1 MEQKTSKKEPVY
13 VAFSTQKGGAGK
25 TTLTILAASYLHY
38 EMGYNVAVIDCD
50 FPQHSILSM
59 RQRDLKMAMEDEFYR
74 GMAYEQFTRLD
85 KKAYPVVESDTSKAI
100 TDAEEVVEDYDT
112 EFDII
117 FFDLPGTLNNRDLVH
132 TLAHMDYIIAPIA
145 ASRVVMESTLDY
157 MISVR
162 DNIVAS
168 GKSNIKTMYL
178 LWNLVDGREKTE
190 LYEVY
195 EAVIKEL
202 DFPLLKTFLPNAVR
216 FRREQNI
223 EHKPLFLSTLFPPD
237 KPLLK
242 GSNVDTMTDELIE
255 VLKLSGH
262 E

>member
-1 MEQKTSKKEPVY
+1 MKKEPVY
-13 VAFSTQKGGAGK
+13 AAFSTQKGGAGK
-25 TTLTILAASYLHY
+25 TTLTVLVASCLHY
-38 EMGYNVAVIDCD
+38 ERGYNVAVIDCD
-50 FPQHSILSM
+50 FPQHSIHSM
-59 RQRDLKMAMEDEFYR
+59 RERDLNMALEDEFYR
-74 GMAYEQFTRLD
+74 GIAYEQFTRLD
-85 KKAYPVVESDTSKAI
+85 KKAYPVVESSTSNAI
-100 TDAEEVVEDYDT
+100 SDAEELVEESET

-117 FFDLPGTLNNRDLVH
+117 FFDLPGTMNDKNLIH
-132 TLAHMDYIIAPIA
+132 TLAHMDFLIAPIA

-162 DNIVAS
+162 DNIIS
-168 GKSNIKTMYL
+168 TGKSNIKAVYL
-178 LWNLVDGREKTE
+178 LWNMVDGREKSE

-195 EAVIKEL
+195 EAVIREL

-237 KPLLK
+237 KSLLK
-242 GSNVDTMTDELIE
+242 GSSIDTLTDELQE
-255 VLKLSGH
+255 LLLGNGH

>member
-1 MEQKTSKKEPVY
+1 MSKEPIY

-25 TTLTILAASYLHY
+25 TTLTVLVASYLHY
-38 EMGYNVAVIDCD
+38 EMGYNVAIIDCD
-50 FPQHSILSM
+50 FPQHSIHSM
-59 RQRDLKMAMEDEFYR
+59 RKRDFKMLEDDEFYK
-74 GMAYEQFTRLD
+74 GMAYEQFTRLEG
-85 KKAYPVVESDTSKAI
+85 KKAYPIVESDTSRAI
-100 TDAEEVVEDYDT
+100 ADAEQIVEDYDMD
-112 EFDII
+112 FDII
-117 FFDLPGTLNNRDLVH
+117 FFDLPGTMNNRDLIL
-132 TLAHMDYIIAPIA
+132 TLAHMDFLVAPIA

-162 DNIVAS
+162 DNIIAT
-168 GKSNIKTMYL
+168 GKSNIKAMYL

-202 DFPLLKTFLPNAVR
+202 DFPLLRTFLPNAVR

-237 KPLLK
+237 KSLLK
-242 GSNVDTMTDELIE
+242 GSNLDTLADELLK

>member
-1 MEQKTSKKEPVY
+1 MKKEPIY

-25 TTLTILAASYLHY
+25 TTLTVLAASYLHY
-38 EMGYNVAVIDCD
+38 EMGYNVAIIDCD
-50 FPQHSILSM
+50 FPQHSIHSM
-59 RQRDLKMAMEDEFYR
+59 RKRDFKMLEDDEFYK
-74 GMAYEQFTRLD
+74 GMAYEQFTRLEGR
-85 KKAYPVVESDTSKAI
+85 KAYPVVESDTSRAI
-100 TDAEEVVEDYDT
+100 ADAEQVVEDYDMD
-112 EFDII
+112 FDII
-117 FFDLPGTLNNRDLVH
+117 FFDLPGTMNNRDLIL
-132 TLAHMDYIIAPIA
+132 TLAHMDFLIAPIA

-162 DNIVAS
+162 DNIIAT
-168 GKSNIKTMYL
+168 GKTNIKSMYL
-178 LWNLVDGREKTE
+178 LWNLVDGREKNE

-202 DFPLLKTFLPNAVR
+202 DFRLLQTFLPNAVR

-237 KPLLK
+237 KALLK
-242 GSNVDTMTDELIE
+242 GSNVDTLANELLEALNLI
-255 VLKLSGH
+255 GH

>member
-1 MEQKTSKKEPVY
+1 MEQKTSKKEPLY

-38 EMGYNVAVIDCD
+38 EMGYNVAIIDCD

-117 FFDLPGTLNNRDLVH
+117 FFDLPGTLNNRDLIH

>member
-1 MEQKTSKKEPVY
+1 MKQEPIY

-25 TTLTILAASYLHY
+25 TTLTVLVASYLHY
-38 EMGYNVAVIDCD
+38 EMGYHVAIIDCD
-50 FPQHSILSM
+50 FPQHSIHSM
-59 RQRDLKMAMEDEFYR
+59 RERDLNMALEDEFYK
-74 GMAYEQFTRLD
+74 GMAYEQFSRLD
-85 KKAYPVVESDTSKAI
+85 KKAYPVVESNTFDAI
-100 TDAEEVVEDYDT
+100 ADAEKLAEESDT
-112 EFDII
+112 GFDII
-117 FFDLPGTLNNRDLVH
+117 FFDLPGTMNNKDLIH
-132 TLAHMDYIIAPIA
+132 TLANMDYLIAPIA

-162 DNIVAS
+162 DNIIAT
-168 GKSNIKTMYL
+168 GKTNIKAMYL
-178 LWNLVDGREKTE
+178 LWNLVDGREKSE

-195 EAVIKEL
+195 EGVIREL

-237 KPLLK
+237 KSLLK
-242 GSNVDTMTDELIE
+242 GSNIDILTNELLE
-255 VLKLSGH
+255 LLLSGGH

>member
-1 MEQKTSKKEPVY
+1 MKKEPIY

-25 TTLTILAASYLHY
+25 TTLTVLAASYLHY
-38 EMGYNVAVIDCD
+38 EMGYNVAIIDCD
-50 FPQHSILSM
+50 FPQHSIHSM
-59 RQRDLKMAMEDEFYR
+59 RKRDFKMLEDDEFYK
-74 GMAYEQFTRLD
+74 GMAYEQFVRLEG
-85 KKAYPVVESDTSKAI
+85 KKAYPVVESDTSRAI
-100 TDAEEVVEDYDT
+100 ADAEQVAEDYDMD
-112 EFDII
+112 FDII
-117 FFDLPGTLNNRDLVH
+117 FFDLPGTMNNRDLIL
-132 TLAHMDYIIAPIA
+132 TLAHMDFLIAPIA

-162 DNIVAS
+162 DNIIAT
-168 GKSNIKTMYL
+168 GKTNIKSMYL

-202 DFPLLKTFLPNAVR
+202 DFPLLRTFLPNAVR

-237 KPLLK
+237 KSLLK
-242 GSNVDTMTDELIE
+242 SNNVDTLANELLEALNLTD
-255 VLKLSGH
+255 H